1 VTTTTDST
9 LSLQSQ
15 SDDLLSGERQI
26 TYAEA
31 LNEALREELRRDP
44 TVFVMGED
52 VAGWGG
58 GGVFGVTKGLVE
70 EFGAERIRDTPISE
84 EAIAAVAIGA
94 AATGSRPVAE
104 IMYVDFIGLAMEPI
118 VNQAAKLR
126 YMFGGKAKVPLVIR
140 AQEGAGRGNAAQH
153 SQSLEAWFCH
163 IPGLKVVLP
172 STPADAKGLLKS
184 AIRDDNPVIFLEH
197 KVLYFTKGAVP
208 NGEYTIPLG
217 VADIKRQGK
226 DLTIVGIHTMVGKAL
241 KAAEEL
247 AKEGIDIEVID
258 PRTLV
263 PLDEATIVES
273 VKKTGRLIVS
283 HEAYRNNGFGGEII
297 SRVVEAA
304 FDYLDAPPL
313 RVCARDVPMP
323 YNATLETAALPQVE
337 DLINA
342 ARALVRKER

>member
-1 VTTTTDST
+1 VTAVAVDEEHATA
-9 LSLQSQ
+9 
-15 SDDLLSGERQI
+15 GAREV

-31 LNEALREELRRDP
+31 LNEAIREEMRRDP

-58 GGVFGVTKGLVE
+58 GGVFGVTRGLAE
-70 EFGAERIRDTPISE
+70 EFGTERVRDTPISE
-84 EAIAAVAIGA
+84 EAIAAVAVGA

-126 YMFGGKAKVPLVIR
+126 YMFGGKARVPMVIR

-163 IPGLKVVLP
+163 IPGLKVVTP

-197 KVLYFTKGAVP
+197 KVLYFTRGPVP
-208 NGEYTIPLG
+208 EGDVIVPLG
-217 VADIKRQGK
+217 LAEVKREGR
-226 DLTIVGIHTMVGKAL
+226 DVTVVGVHTMVGKAL
-241 KAAEEL
+241 KAAEQL
-247 AKEGIDIEVID
+247 TQEGIELEVID

-263 PLDEATIVES
+263 PLDEEAIVES

-283 HEAYRNNGFGGEII
+283 HEAYTRGGYGAEII
-297 SRVVEAA
+297 SRVIEAA

-313 RVCARDVPMP
+313 RVCARDVPVP
-323 YNATLETAALPQVE
+323 YSAVLETAALPQVE
-337 DLINA
+337 DLIAA
-342 ARALVRKER
+342 ARALMNKER

>member
-1 VTTTTDST
+1 VTAVEVAPGSE
-9 LSLQSQ
+9 LAA
-15 SDDLLSGERQI
+15 SGAARQI
-26 TYAEA
+26 TYVEA
-31 LNEALREELRRDP
+31 LNEALREEMRRDR
-44 TVFVMGED
+44 TVFIMGED
-52 VAGWGG
+52 VAVWGG

-70 EFGAERIRDTPISE
+70 EFGTARVRDTPISE

-126 YMFGGKAKVPLVIR
+126 YMFGGKAKVPVVIR

-163 IPGLKVVLP
+163 IPGLKVVTP

-197 KVLYFTKGAVP
+197 KVLYFTKGPVP
-208 NGEYTIPLG
+208 DGEYTIPLG
-217 VADIKRQGK
+217 VADVKRVGR
-226 DLTIVGIHTMVGKAL
+226 DVTVVGIHTMVGKAL
-241 KAAEEL
+241 LAAEQL
-247 AKEGIDIEVID
+247 AAEGIELEVID

-263 PLDEATIVES
+263 PFDEQTIVDS

-283 HEAYRNNGFGGEII
+283 HEAYTRSGYGAEII
-297 SRVVEAA
+297 SRVVESA

-313 RVCARDVPMP
+313 RVCARDVPVP
-323 YNATLETAALPQVE
+323 YSAVLETAALPQVD
-337 DLINA
+337 DLVAA
-342 ARALVRKER
+342 ARALVNKER

>member
-1 VTTTTDST
+1 MTTLETAPGAPAAEAET
-9 LSLQSQ
+9 
-15 SDDLLSGERQI
+15 RQL

-31 LNEALREELRRDP
+31 LNEALREEMRRDP
-44 TVFVMGED
+44 AVFVMGED
-52 VAGWGG
+52 VAVWGG

-70 EFGAERIRDTPISE
+70 EFGTERVRDTPISE
-84 EAIAAVAIGA
+84 EAIAAVAVGA

-126 YMFGGKAKVPLVIR
+126 YMFGGKARVPLVIR

-163 IPGLKVVLP
+163 IPGLKVVTP

-197 KVLYFTKGAVP
+197 KALYFSKGPVP
-208 NGEYTIPLG
+208 EGDYVVPLG
-217 VADIKRQGK
+217 QAEIKRIGR
-226 DLTIVGIHTMVGKAL
+226 DVTVVGIHTMVGKAL

-247 AKEGIDIEVID
+247 AESGIELEVID
-258 PRTLV
+258 PRSLV
-263 PLDEATIVES
+263 PLDEQAIIDS

-283 HEAYRNNGFGGEII
+283 HEAYTRGGYAGEII

-304 FDYLDAPPL
+304 FDYLDAPPI
-313 RVCARDVPMP
+313 RVCARDVPVP
-323 YNATLETAALPQVE
+323 YSAVLETAALPQVE
-337 DLINA
+337 DLVAA
-342 ARALVRKER
+342 ARALVNNER

>member
-1 VTTTTDST
+1 MTTTDAALLT
-9 LSLQSQ
+9 KPDA
-15 SDDLLSGERQI
+15 SDQPATERQI

-31 LNEALREELRRDP
+31 LNEAIREEMRRDA

-70 EFGAERIRDTPISE
+70 EFGAERVRDTPISE

-94 AATGSRPVAE
+94 AATGSRPIAE

-126 YMFGGKAKVPLVIR
+126 YMFGGKARVPIVIR

-163 IPGLKVVLP
+163 IPGLKVVTP

-184 AIRDDNPVIFLEH
+184 AIRDNNPVIFLEH
-197 KVLYFTKGAVP
+197 KALYFTKGAVP
-208 NGEYTIPLG
+208 EGDIAIPLG

-226 DLTIVGIHTMVGKAL
+226 DLTIVGVHTMVGKAL
-241 KAAEEL
+241 KAAEIL
-247 AKEGIDIEVID
+247 AEEGIDVEVVD

-263 PLDEATIVES
+263 PLDQQTIVDS

-283 HEAYRNNGFGGEII
+283 HEAYTNAGYGAEII
-297 SRVVEAA
+297 SRVVESA

-323 YNATLETAALPQVE
+323 YNAILETAALPQIE
-337 DLINA
+337 DLVAA

>member
-1 VTTTTDST
+1 VTAVETRPA
-9 LSLQSQ
+9 SQ
-15 SDDLLSGERQI
+15 DVAAVREI

-31 LNEALREELRRDP
+31 LNEALREEMRRDAS
-44 TVFVMGED
+44 VFVMGED
-52 VAGWGG
+52 VAVWGG
-58 GGVFGVTKGLVE
+58 GGIFGVTRGLVE
-70 EFGAERIRDTPISE
+70 EFGTERVRDTPISE

-126 YMFGGKAKVPLVIR
+126 YMFGGKARVPIVIR

-163 IPGLKVVLP
+163 IPGLKVVTP

-197 KVLYFTKGAVP
+197 KVLYFSKGPVP
-208 NGEYTIPLG
+208 AGDHTVPLG
-217 VADIKRQGK
+217 VADIRR
-226 DLTIVGIHTMVGKAL
+226 VGRDVTVVGVHTMVGKAL
-241 KAAEEL
+241 AAADRLAEE
-247 AKEGIDIEVID
+247 GIELEVID

-263 PLDEATIVES
+263 PLDEETIVES

-283 HEAYRNNGFGGEII
+283 HEAYTRGGYGAEII
-297 SRVVEAA
+297 SRVIEAA

-313 RVCARDVPMP
+313 RVCARNVPVP
-323 YNATLETAALPQVE
+323 YSAVLESAALPQVD
-337 DLINA
+337 DLVSA
-342 ARALVRKER
+342 ARALVNKER